1 MKKKTLAL
9 FLAAAMML
17 SAAGCGNSNGGSQP
31 AEDTGNTAAESGT
44 EEAAADTSGDTSDTG
59 ADAAADGEQVVLKYT
74 GWGSPAEKK
83 TTQNVIDNFEKNHPN
98 VKVEYVHIPT
108 DYNTKLTT
116 LIAAGQ
122 GPDVALLDG
131 DRALQWATEGQL
143 MNMLDLAAD
152 DPEFNLDDIM
162 PQTVYWWDEGKAC
175 GVNGALE
182 VYGLMYNK
190 DVLAEAGIEVPTKAE
205 DAWTWDEFVEVL
217 QKLTIDQNNRNALDP
232 DFDAKN
238 IKRFGIFI
246 PSGLNM
252 LALAIANTGQDF
264 LSEDGSSLNLVGTQA
279 EEAVQ
284 NFADLINVYHVAPNP
299 AQSKNLPGG
308 DVAMASKKV
317 AMVWTGQ
324 WDLMNMVANK
334 VNFGVGIPP
343 KMYDKP
349 MTISMG
355 EPVVVFASTKHP
367 KEAYELQKAFR
378 NPEYTME
385 LIEGGLWMP
394 VLKEWYEDEELVA
407 KWATGN
413 EAHPEGY
420 VDAFLNNAFSE
431 NCMPSLTYSVKNLP
445 KIMDV
450 LNPALDKVWLGES
463 TAAEAFASVEE
474 KANAEVKGKYTR
486 P

>member
-1 MKKKTLAL
+1 MKKKVLAL
-9 FLAAAMML
+9 FLAAAMIL
-17 SAAGCGNSNGGSQP
+17 GVAGCGNSGGAGGASE
-31 AEDTGNTAAESGT
+31 ADAGSTSSESTADESGQDSS
-44 EEAAADTSGDTSDTG
+44 AAQDTSS
-59 ADAAADGEQVVLKYT
+59 DGEQVVLKYT

-83 TTQNVIDNFEKNHPN
+83 TTQNVINNFEKNHPN

-116 LIAAGQ
+116 MIAAGQ

-152 DPEFNLDDIM
+152 DPDFNLDDIM

-182 VYGLMYNK
+182 VYGLMYNR
-190 DVLAEAGIEVPTKAE
+190 DVLADAGIEMPTTPE
-205 DAWTWDEFVEVL
+205 EAWTWDEFVEVCRT
-217 QKLTIDQNNRNALDP
+217 LTIDQSGKNALDP

-238 IKRFGIFI
+238 IKQFGIFI
-246 PSGLNM
+246 PGGLNM
-252 LALAIANTGQDF
+252 LALCIANTGQDF
-264 LSEDGSSLNLVGTQA
+264 LSEDGTSLNLVGTQA
-279 EEAVQ
+279 EDAVQ
-284 NFADLINVYHVAPNP
+284 KFADLINVYHVAPNP

-349 MTISMG
+349 MTIGLG
-355 EPVVVFASTKHP
+355 EPIVVFNTTEHP

-394 VLKEWYEDEELVA
+394 VLKDWYEDEELVA

-413 EAHPEGY
+413 DAHPEGY
-420 VDAFLNNAFSE
+420 VDAFLNNAFN
-431 NCMPSLTYSVKNLP
+431 NCVPSLTYSIKNLP

-474 KANAEVKGKYTR
+474 KANAQVQGKYPR